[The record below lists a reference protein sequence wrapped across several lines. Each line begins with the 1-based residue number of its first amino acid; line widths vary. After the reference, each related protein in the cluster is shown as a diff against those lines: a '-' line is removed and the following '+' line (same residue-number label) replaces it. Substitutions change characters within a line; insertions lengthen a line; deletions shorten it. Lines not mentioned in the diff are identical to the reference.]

1 MRRMSIASVFRQ
13 FRDQCR
19 GSLRRI
25 YATLCSI
32 GLLFAVGGCAVTQT
46 PPSANVP
53 QGPTIAIAVTNDV
66 PGLSFEHEGKYSG
79 FDIEVARYVA
89 QKLGYAEKQIVFK
102 PVSPSSAART
112 LEDSKADLY
121 ISVRPSM
128 TATTS
133 GRQLGV
139 SNAYLV
145 DPLALLVPKQSRDE
159 FTDSSSLAHR
169 KICTVKGT
177 SDANDFASHIPG
189 VQVEQRDT
197 YPQCLTA
204 LLSGAADALGADAA
218 VLAGLA
224 SGVAEQSVTVLDDQ
238 SAPDSLAAFV
248 TGIAQVPH
256 VVMVRPSDGELTKK
270 IDKILRD
277 MAEDG
282 TWSQAVETMRKDVG
296 YSFDESLNVT
306 MRRH

>member
-1 MRRMSIASVFRQ
+1 VRRISIASVLWQSRY
-13 FRDQCR
+13 QCH

-25 YATLCSI
+25 YATLCSL
-32 GLLFAVGGCAVTQT
+32 GLLFAVGGCGVTQT
-46 PPSANVP
+46 PPSADVP

-66 PGLSFEHEGKYSG
+66 PGLGFEHEGKYSG
-79 FDIEVARYVA
+79 FDIDVARYVA

-102 PVSPSSAART
+102 PVSTSAAART

-121 ISVRPSM
+121 VSTRPSL
-128 TATTS
+128 TTTTS

-139 SNAYLV
+139 SNAYLI
-145 DPLALLVPKQSRDE
+145 DPLALLVQTRSQDE
-159 FTDSSSLAHR
+159 FTDSSSLDNR

-204 LLSGAADALGADAA
+204 LLSGAADAVGADAA

-224 SGVAEQSVTVLDDQ
+224 SGVAERSVTVLDDQ
-238 SAPDSLAAFV
+238 SASDSLAAFV
-248 TGIAQVPH
+248 AGIAQVPH
-256 VVMVRPSDGELTKK
+256 VVMVRQSDGELTKK
-270 IDKILRD
+270 IDNILRD

-282 TWSQAVETMRKDVG
+282 TWGQAVETMRKDVG
-296 YSFDESLNVT
+296 YSFDESLNIT

>member
-1 MRRMSIASVFRQ
+1 MRKISIASVYRQ
-13 FRDQCR
+13 SRDQCH

-32 GLLFAVGGCAVTQT
+32 GLLFALGGCAVTQT
-46 PPSANVP
+46 PPSADVP

-66 PGLSFEHEGKYSG
+66 PGLGFEHDGKYSG

-102 PVSPSSAART
+102 PISPSSAART

-121 ISVRPSM
+121 ISTRPSL

-139 SNAYLV
+139 SNAYLI
-145 DPLALLVPKQSRDE
+145 DSLALLVPTRSQDE
-159 FTDSSSLAHR
+159 FTGSSSLANR

-177 SDANDFASHIPG
+177 PDANDFASHIPG
-189 VQVEQRDT
+189 MQVEQRDT
-197 YPQCLTA
+197 YAQCLTA
-204 LLSGAADALGADAA
+204 LLSGAADVFGADAA
-218 VLAGLA
+218 VLAGLV
-224 SGVAEQSVTVLDDQ
+224 SGVTERSVTVLGNQ

-248 TGIAQVPH
+248 AGIAQVPH
-256 VVMVRPSDGELTKK
+256 VVMVRQSDGELTKK
-270 IDKILRD
+270 IDNILRE

-282 TWSQAVETMRKDVG
+282 TWRQAVETMRKDVG

>member
-1 MRRMSIASVFRQ
+1 M
-13 FRDQCR
+13 
-19 GSLRRI
+19 
-25 YATLCSI
+25 
-32 GLLFAVGGCAVTQT
+32 TQT
-46 PPSANVP
+46 PTSADVP

-66 PGLSFEHEGKYSG
+66 PGLGFEHEGKYSG

-102 PVSPSSAART
+102 PVSTASVVQT

-121 ISVRPSM
+121 VSIRPSL
-128 TATTS
+128 TATTA

-139 SNAYLV
+139 SNAYLI
-145 DPLALLVPKQSRDE
+145 DPLALLVPKRLQDE
-159 FTDSSSLAHR
+159 FTDSSSLDNR

-177 SDANDFASHIPG
+177 SDANYFASHVPG

-204 LLSGAADALGADAA
+204 LLSGAVDAVGADAA

-224 SGVAEQSVTVLDDQ
+224 SGVVERSVTVLGDQ
-238 SAPDSLAAFV
+238 SASDSLAAFV
-248 TGIAQVPH
+248 AGIAQVPH
-256 VVMVRPSDGELTKK
+256 VVMVRQSDGELTKK
-270 IDKILRD
+270 IDNILRD